1 MSTPQAQKVVSTVI
15 AVDGPGAAGKST
27 VGLQLAQ
34 RLGYR
39 FIDTGIM
46 YRAVTVLAL
55 ESRVDLGD
63 GDGLVA
69 LAEAADLRLK
79 TGPER
84 GPWLRVFVGERD
96 LTEAITKREVDRAV
110 SQVSAIPGV
119 RYHLVA
125 LQRKFA
131 SQGRVVMVGRDIGT
145 EVLPDAPLKVYLDAS
160 QEERARRR
168 FQELEERGESIS
180 YKDVLADLTR
190 RDRLDQDRD
199 LSPLIVAKDARRI
212 DTTRLDTTE
221 VVDLIERLAID
232 K

>member
-1 MSTPQAQKVVSTVI
+1 MSTSQSQKVASTVI

-27 VGLQLAQ
+27 VGVQLAQ

-55 ESRVDLGD
+55 ESKADLRD
-63 GDGLVA
+63 GVGLVA
-69 LAEAADLRLK
+69 LATGADLSLK
-79 TGPER
+79 TGPAG
-84 GPWLRVFVGERD
+84 GPWLRVFSGKRD
-96 LTEAITKREVDRAV
+96 LTEAITKPEVDRAV
-110 SQVSAIPGV
+110 SAVSAIHGV
-119 RYHLVA
+119 RHHLVA

-131 SQGRVVMVGRDIGT
+131 SEGRVVMVGRDIGT
-145 EVLPDAPLKVYLDAS
+145 EVLPEAPLKVYLDAS

-168 FQELEERGESIS
+168 FREMEGRGESIS
-180 YKDVLADLTR
+180 YKDVLADLMR

-199 LSPLIVAKDARRI
+199 LSPLTVAEDAHRI
-212 DTTRLDTTE
+212 DTTRLETAE
-221 VVDLIERLAID
+221 VVDLIERLVID